1 MAEHGDGGGG
11 GSGAGF
17 FLALFAAVAVAWFF
31 AQMQKQDQVVVE
43 EVPIETDSVFEEPPT
58 RSVDTDSTPAPR
70 TVAEPEEEHGVTYYL
85 DEDGN
90 ILDIVHF

>member
-31 AQMQKQDQVVVE
+31 AQMQKQDRIVVE
-43 EVPIETDSVFEEPPT
+43 EEPLVTESILDETPSQTTESEP
-58 RSVDTDSTPAPR
+58 
-70 TVAEPEEEHGVTYYL
+70 VAEHVAKPQEEHGVTYYL

-90 ILDIVHF
+90 ILDVVHF

>member
-31 AQMQKQDQVVVE
+31 AQMQKQDRAVIDEEPVV
-43 EVPIETDSVFEEPPT
+43 TDSVLNETEEPEV
-58 RSVDTDSTPAPR
+58 RSDPVRSQASPQ
-70 TVAEPEEEHGVTYYL
+70 EEHGVTYYL

-90 ILDIVHF
+90 ILEVVHF

>member
-17 FLALFAAVAVAWFF
+17 FLALFAAVTVAWFF
-31 AQMQKQDQVVVE
+31 AQMQKQDQ
-43 EVPIETDSVFEEPPT
+43 PIVNNESVITDSVLDE
-58 RSVDTDSTPAPR
+58 AP
-70 TVAEPEEEHGVTYYL
+70 EPEVSSVSAQSQTSHYEEHGVTYYL

-90 ILDIVHF
+90 ILDVVHF

>member
-11 GSGAGF
+11 GTGAGF
-17 FLALFAAVAVAWFF
+17 FLALFAAVSVAWFF

-43 EVPIETDSVFEEPPT
+43 EEPVVIDSVFDETMDPEVGSAPTHTSAPPQ
-58 RSVDTDSTPAPR
+58 
-70 TVAEPEEEHGVTYYL
+70 EEHGVTYYL

-90 ILDIVHF
+90 ILDVVHF